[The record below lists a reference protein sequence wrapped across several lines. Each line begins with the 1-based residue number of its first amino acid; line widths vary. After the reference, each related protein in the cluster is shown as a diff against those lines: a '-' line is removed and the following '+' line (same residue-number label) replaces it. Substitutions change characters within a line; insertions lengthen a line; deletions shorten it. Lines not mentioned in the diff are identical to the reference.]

1 MSSPRRRTAPL
12 PINSGNRTFNLHPTI
27 AFTPAANV
35 GLRMGYSLP
44 TFRLLRKER
53 DASGEARAGVQV
65 AGGGRSI
72 PGKLGLT
79 LDNISQGGIAG
90 VIGTVWA

>member
-1 MSSPRRRTAPL
+1 MSSPCRRTAPL
-12 PINSGNRTFNLHPTI
+12 PINSGNLTFNLHPTV

-35 GLRMGYSLP
+35 GLRMGCSLP

-79 LDNISQGGIAG
+79 SDNISQGGIAG